1 MGKVI
6 AVCISEK
13 KGTVK
18 TDVGSC
24 RIIQDYGLEND
35 AHAGSGRQV
44 SLLSYEKFSE
54 FKESNAGRV
63 EIVPGVFG
71 ENLLVEGFDFKTLP
85 IGTRFKCGDC
95 ILELMQIGKRCHT
108 GCEISKIAGKC
119 IMPVEGVFARVIEGG
134 VVSNGDEFTMIF
146 RPYRA
151 CILTAS
157 DRSFNGEREDLSGPC
172 IAKIIGE
179 AGYEVISTSLCPDD
193 EDVLVDTLIKMCD
206 ELKPDVVF
214 TTGGTGLSPRDHM
227 PEATKKVAHRD
238 VPGIAE
244 YMRLKSMEITPNAM
258 LSRGVSVIRDN
269 TLIINLPGSPKAVGE
284 CLSFILPSLYHGLG
298 LLRGDKMDR

>member
-54 FKESNAGRV
+54 FKETNAGRV

-134 VVSNGDEFTMIF
+134 VVSNGDEFTMIS
-146 RPYRA
+146 RLYRA

-179 AGYEVISTSLCPDD
+179 AGYEVISTSLQPDD
-193 EDVLVDTLIKMCD
+193 EDVLADTLIKMCD
-206 ELKPDVVF
+206 ELKPDVIF

-269 TLIINLPGSPKAVGE
+269 TLIINLPGSPKAVSE

-298 LLRGDKMDR
+298 LLRGDKMDK